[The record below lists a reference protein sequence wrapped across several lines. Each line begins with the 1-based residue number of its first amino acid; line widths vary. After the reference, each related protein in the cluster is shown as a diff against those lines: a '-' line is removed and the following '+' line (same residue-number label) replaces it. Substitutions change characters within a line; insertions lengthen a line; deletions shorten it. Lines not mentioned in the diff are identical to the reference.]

1 MIKFGVVLLFI
12 LPFTSHAGTFI
23 KKSMYSSAHL
33 AVGSGSTLEAAID
46 DAKSAIPV
54 GTKLE
59 YYEPDSNFAS
69 PHYQCVNQ
77 VIWTEKDE
85 CWEGGRIQY
94 VIPLRHVSR

>member
-1 MIKFGVVLLFI
+1 MTKFGIALVLI
-12 LPFTSHAGTFI
+12 LPFTSHAGSFI

-33 AVGSGSTLEAAID
+33 AVGYGGSLEAAID

-54 GTKLE
+54 GTKFD

-69 PHYQCVNQ
+69 PHYQCINE

-94 VIPLRHVSR
+94 VISLRHVSR